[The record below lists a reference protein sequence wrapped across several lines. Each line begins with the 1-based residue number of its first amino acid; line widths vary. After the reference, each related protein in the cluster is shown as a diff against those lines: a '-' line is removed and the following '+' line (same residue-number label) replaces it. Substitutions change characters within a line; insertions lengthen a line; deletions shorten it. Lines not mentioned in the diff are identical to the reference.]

1 MAGTDDEIDQLYRL
15 PLAEFTPARNALAKR
30 LGPAGATI
38 KTLEKPSAPAW
49 LVNQLFWRRR
59 RAYDALV
66 KAAENL
72 RAAHRA
78 RLAGKSADVDAAE
91 AAHRAAIRTA
101 ADDIR
106 AFATEAGEP
115 ASGATMSAVNET
127 LMALPHPSFAGRLV
141 RPLRPSGLEALAGLM
156 PTAGAALR
164 LAKAAQAPPLP
175 KPMPK
180 AASGRSDKADAAATR
195 AAEARAATQRKR
207 ELAEAE
213 RALREA
219 KDEEREAERS
229 LKQAREAA
237 ARAEREHDDL
247 TRQVEAAAERLR
259 RGKADVVR
267 LHKAAT
273 DATAARARAGDR
285 LEFMKRAAKGRE
297 S

>member
-1 MAGTDDEIDQLYRL
+1 MAGNDDEIDRLYQL
-15 PLAEFTPARNALAKR
+15 PLAEFTPARNELAKR

-59 RAYDALV
+59 RTFDALV

-72 RAAHRA
+72 RVAHRA
-78 RLAGKSADVDAAE
+78 RMAGKGTDVDAAE
-91 AAHRAAIRTA
+91 AAHRTAIRAA

-106 AFATEAGEP
+106 ALATEAGEP
-115 ASGATMSAVNET
+115 ASAATLSAVNET

-164 LAKAAQAPPLP
+164 LAKAAQPPPPL
-175 KPMPK
+175 KPPK
-180 AASGRSDKADAAATR
+180 AAAGRSDKADAAATR

-229 LKQAREAA
+229 LKQAREAV

-267 LHKAAT
+267 LHKEAS
-273 DATAARARAGDR
+273 DATAARGRAGDR

-297 S
+297 A